1 MNDSWEEYKSF
12 IIFRHP
18 GFQFKSEILIT
29 SLESIFVSAKKRP
42 TFTDPVA
49 FVEEILKIK
58 NAPFLNK
65 LLTLSK
71 DYSVVLL
78 SNHTL
83 GGSLNQFIIKKKIE
97 FLVQKG
103 LHVLAITGI
112 KRNFLMKP
120 HTGLWKLTR
129 LFYKKHAS
137 ANIHKPCF
145 ISYYGGIGYKK
156 AGEKLIPINFSDPSK
171 SNPLAS
177 KDSKMNKMD
186 IFYNDTDRCFAENCQ
201 IPFITVDE
209 FLDPQLE
216 QQSFM
221 TKIRYNP
228 VEWLE
233 ENKKYPR
240 VDLETIIEKAKS
252 AADLLVIFIIGPPR
266 CGKTTLAKQ
275 IQSIWKSNNRL
286 SESTLQFIS
295 SEKQSTKIREF
306 TKAINNRI
314 NVVID
319 DKVYSDEQRRP
330 FLEKIA
336 TKKSAVLY
344 IEIDLPQDIMK
355 LMNEISVELSTNEC
369 HEIAKEE
376 LYIEYIGKYKKP
388 KIRDPTTQ
396 AYILYQPL
404 IEPSREWFMK
414 Y

>member
-1 MNDSWEEYKSF
+1 MMNDSWEEYKSF
-12 IIFRHP
+12 IIFKHP
-18 GFQFKSEILIT
+18 GFQFKSETLIT
-29 SLESIFVSAKKRP
+29 SLESIFISAKKRP
-42 TFTDPVA
+42 TFTDPVV

-58 NAPFLNK
+58 SAPFLNK

-71 DYSVVLL
+71 DYSVILL
-78 SNHTL
+78 SNHTI
-83 GGSLNQFIIKKKIE
+83 GGALNHFIIKKKIE
-97 FLVQKG
+97 FLVEKG
-103 LHVLAITGI
+103 LHMLAITGI

-120 HTGLWKLTR
+120 HTGLWKLAR

-137 ANIHKPCF
+137 ATIYKPCF

-156 AGEKLIPINFSDPSK
+156 AGEKLAPVNFSDPTTTQK
-171 SNPLAS
+171 N
-177 KDSKMNKMD
+177 NKID

-209 FLDPQLE
+209 FLDSKLE

-221 TKIRYNP
+221 TKPRYNP
-228 VEWLE
+228 TEWLK
-233 ENKKYPR
+233 ENKASSR
-240 VDLETIIEKAKS
+240 IDLETVIEKAKA

-266 CGKTTLAKQ
+266 CGKTTLAKH
-275 IQSIWKSNNRL
+275 IQTIWKSNKVL
-286 SESTLQFIS
+286 SESALQFIT
-295 SEKQSTKIREF
+295 SEKQGAKIREF

-314 NVVID
+314 NIIID
-319 DKVYSDEQRRP
+319 DKVYSEEQRRP
-330 FLEKIA
+330 FLERIA
-336 TKKSAVLY
+336 TKKSAILY
-344 IEIDLPQDIMK
+344 IEIDLPQEIIK
-355 LMNEISVELSTNEC
+355 LMNEISVELSTNES

-396 AYILYQPL
+396 AYIPYQPL